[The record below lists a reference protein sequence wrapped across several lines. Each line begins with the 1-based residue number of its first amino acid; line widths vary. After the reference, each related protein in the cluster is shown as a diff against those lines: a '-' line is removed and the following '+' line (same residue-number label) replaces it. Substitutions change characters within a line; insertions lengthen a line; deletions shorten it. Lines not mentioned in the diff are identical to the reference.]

1 MIRHELTARDGTSV
15 VFREPKPS
23 DAKLL
28 MDFINAFVAEPMS
41 GLLINKRVHLKAEKV
56 WLRGWLADIRNRKG
70 VMLLVEADGRII
82 GNCTVSRLVWKISH
96 MADAGIAL
104 SKNIR
109 GRGIGEALLRE
120 TIELARKRMRGLEM
134 IQLKAFDYNERAL
147 DLYRKLGFVVV
158 GRIPRANKEGT
169 DYYDDVL
176 MVKNLKEFEKTGNGF
191 RDQLM

>member
-1 MIRHELTARDGTSV
+1 MTKHRFTARDGTCV
-15 VFREPKPS
+15 VFREPRPS

-41 GLLINKRVHLKAEKV
+41 GLLINKRVRLKEEKA
-56 WLRGWLADIRNRKG
+56 WLRGWLADIKNRKG
-70 VMLLVEADGRII
+70 VMLLVEADGRIK
-82 GNCTVSRLVWKISH
+82 GNCTVSRLVWKSSH

-120 TIELARKRMRGLEM
+120 TVELARKRMRGLEM
-134 IQLKAFDYNERAL
+134 IQLKAFGYNERAL
-147 DLYRKLGFVVV
+147 ELYKKLGFVVV
-158 GRIPRANKEGT
+158 GRIPRANKEGK

-176 MVKNLKEFEKTGNGF
+176 MVKHL
-191 RDQLM
+191 

>member
-1 MIRHELTARDGTSV
+1 MTKHWFTARDGTSV
-15 VFREPKPS
+15 VFREPRPS

-41 GLLINKRVHLKAEKV
+41 GLLINKRVHLKEEKA
-56 WLRGWLADIRNRKG
+56 WLKGWLADIKSRKG
-70 VMLLVEADGRII
+70 VMLLVEADGKVE
-82 GNCTVSRLVWKISH
+82 GNCTVSRLVWKSSH

-109 GRGIGEALLRE
+109 GRGIGEALMRE
-120 TIELARKRMRGLEM
+120 TIELAGKRMRGLEI

-147 DLYRKLGFVVV
+147 ELYKKLGFVVV
-158 GRIPRANKEGT
+158 GRIPRANKEGK

-176 MVKNLKEFEKTGNGF
+176 MVKTL
-191 RDQLM
+191 